1 LLLTVLREGRS
12 PLHRPHR
19 AAEPLGVS
27 SPRPGESGFLAK
39 LFGFAQLDFAGS
51 LPLADGR
58 YLARGEDA
66 VGGES
71 VLVVKT
77 LGAPPP
83 PARRRRRARK
93 AELGAEPS
101 PLPLAR
107 VTAIR
112 AFAPFDREEDAV
124 RWLDEA
130 TEAEDTADALVADGI
145 GLLNRALHVHAV
157 AGADPQGHQLTP
169 ERAVAVRIG
178 YGDGEE
184 VADSHFSAAREVD
197 VWASGASQRRRRQ
210 EDLRPQER
218 VAAVLG
224 GRERVDVCETLLLR
238 SRADLEAGRG
248 REAALQLRV
257 GLEALLVELEGT
269 AVPDPDHGKDMALLS
284 GRRGEA
290 GEAANAALRGELG
303 AEQARQA
310 RELLEICERILR
322 RRRILRG

>member
-1 LLLTVLREGRS
+1 MQQPQAPRIG
-12 PLHRPHR
+12 P
-19 AAEPLGVS
+19 
-27 SPRPGESGFLAK
+27 PRPGESGFLAK
-39 LFGFAQLDFAGS
+39 LFGFAQLDFAGL

-58 YLARGEDA
+58 YLARSEDA
-66 VGGES
+66 DAGES
-71 VLVVKT
+71 VLVVQT

-93 AELGAEPS
+93 AEPGAEPS
-101 PLPLAR
+101 SLPLAR
-107 VTAIR
+107 ATAIR
-112 AFAPFDREEDAV
+112 AFAPFESEEEAE

-130 TEAEDTADALVADGI
+130 TEAEDTADVLVAEGI

-157 AGADPQGHQLTP
+157 AGADPQVHELTP

-184 VADSHFSAAREVD
+184 VADSRFAAAREID

-224 GRERVDVCETLLLR
+224 GREQVDACETLLLR
-238 SRADLEAGRG
+238 ARADLDAGRS
-248 REAALQLRV
+248 REATLQLRV
-257 GLEALLVELEGT
+257 GLEALLVELQNALT
-269 AVPDPDHGKDMALLS
+269 DPDHQEDMALLS
-284 GRRGEA
+284 SRRAEA
-290 GEAANAALRGELG
+290 GEAANAALSDDLG
-303 AEQARQA
+303 AEQAQQV
-310 RELLEICERILR
+310 RELLEICERVLR